1 MLKIIQKIVVKL
13 QTVQMKVRLKNKQD
27 QNIIQLVLLQITK
40 METLQV
46 APITERLMEKLL
58 VELQENQRD
67 T

>member
-58 VELQENQRD
+58 VE
-67 T
+67 

>member
-13 QTVQMKVRLKNKQD
+13 QTVQMKVRLKNKQE

-58 VELQENQRD
+58 VE
-67 T
+67 